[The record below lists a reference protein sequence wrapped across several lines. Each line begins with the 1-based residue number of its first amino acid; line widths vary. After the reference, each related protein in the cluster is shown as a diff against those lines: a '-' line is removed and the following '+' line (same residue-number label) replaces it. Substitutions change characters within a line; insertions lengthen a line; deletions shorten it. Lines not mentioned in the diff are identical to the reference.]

1 MNVEVVAKP
10 IVAIK
15 KSWSLSIPDTMTCEV
30 ISNINNL

>member
-1 MNVEVVAKP
+1 MNGEVVTKS

-30 ISNINNL
+30 MSNLNNL